1 MDNLIN
7 IDALLP
13 GMVIVKITQQ
23 NGPIKIRKSGLVTS
37 MEMVTGLGEMGVQQV
52 EIDPAQTVEI
62 DRPKVQK
69 SQTQKLLESDRVA
82 GAKGIHGA
90 DAAVSDQFN
99 RSLFLPSVQA
109 LPSRW
114 QYYTKPLLQGLV
126 VVIIGFALGWG
137 AAIAPSLLAKL
148 TSPAAQDDAVIV
160 EGSARG
166 SRENASAAIN
176 ANGALADD
184 LLGSETD
191 PGVNMPSANIGEKGL
206 SVKPNKPD
214 DGQTRGNQNAVNE
227 SVAMPANQPH
237 TNTQLETTSPSEQQ
251 VNLRPEAQPE
261 LKPEASPRISSD
273 LLKRFEKAI
282 TELDKEPEQPFEA
295 TQTKSEDT
303 PRIDQLP
310 AWVLTQLPPMV
321 FTTHMYASSA
331 QDRWVKVNNRT
342 LHEGDMIA
350 QKVRIEHIEPQ
361 HVILNYQGQTFSMSA
376 LSEW

>member
-1 MDNLIN
+1 
-7 IDALLP
+7 
-13 GMVIVKITQQ
+13 
-23 NGPIKIRKSGLVTS
+23 
-37 MEMVTGLGEMGVQQV
+37 
-52 EIDPAQTVEI
+52 
-62 DRPKVQK
+62 
-69 SQTQKLLESDRVA
+69 
-82 GAKGIHGA
+82 
-90 DAAVSDQFN
+90 
-99 RSLFLPSVQA
+99 
-109 LPSRW
+109 
-114 QYYTKPLLQGLV
+114 LQGLV
-126 VVIIGFALGWG
+126 VVIIGFTLGWG

-160 EGSARG
+160 EGFARG
-166 SRENASAAIN
+166 SRENSSAAIN
-176 ANGALADD
+176 ANGSLADD

-191 PGVNMPSANIGEKGL
+191 LGVNMPSANIGEKGL

-227 SVAMPANQPH
+227 SVATPANQPH

-251 VNLRPEAQPE
+251 VNLRTEAQPE
-261 LKPEASPRISSD
+261 LKLKPEAIPRISSD

-282 TELDKEPEQPFEA
+282 TALDKEPEQPFEA
-295 TQTKSEDT
+295 TQTKSEDA

-342 LHEGDMIA
+342 LNEGDMIA
-350 QKVRIEHIEPQ
+350 DKVRIEHIEPQ

>member
-69 SQTQKLLESDRVA
+69 SQTQKLLESDRAA

-191 PGVNMPSANIGEKGL
+191 LGVNMPSANIGEKRL

-214 DGQTRGNQNAVNE
+214 DGQTPGNQNAVNE
-227 SVAMPANQPH
+227 SVATPANQPH

>member
-69 SQTQKLLESDRVA
+69 SQTQKLLESERVA
-82 GAKGIHGA
+82 GARALHGA

-99 RSLFLPSVQA
+99 RSLFLPSIQA

-114 QYYTKPLLQGLV
+114 QYYTKPLLQGV
-126 VVIIGFALGWG
+126 VVVFIGFAMGWG
-137 AAIAPSLLAKL
+137 VAIAPSLLAKL
-148 TSPAAQDDAVIV
+148 TSPAAQDNAAIV
-160 EGSARG
+160 EGFAGG
-166 SRENASAAIN
+166 SRENASSAIDT
-176 ANGALADD
+176 NGTLTDNLRA
-184 LLGSETD
+184 SEKD
-191 PGVNMPSANIGEKGL
+191 PGGDKPSVNNNEKVL
-206 SVKPNKPD
+206 MVKSNEPD
-214 DGQTRGNQNAVNE
+214 VAQTRGNQNAVNE
-227 SVAMPANQPH
+227 SVAMAVNQPH
-237 TNTQLETTSPSEQQ
+237 SNTQLKTTPPFEQQ
-251 VNLRPEAQPE
+251 VSPRPEAEPE
-261 LKPEASPRISSD
+261 PSPRISSE

-342 LHEGDMIA
+342 LNEGDMIA
-350 QKVRIEHIEPQ
+350 DKVRIEHIEPQ

>member
-7 IDALLP
+7 IEALLP

-69 SQTQKLLESDRVA
+69 SQTQKLLESDRA
-82 GAKGIHGA
+82 GGTKSIHGA

-137 AAIAPSLLAKL
+137 GAIAPSLLAKL
-148 TSPAAQDDAVIV
+148 TTPAAQDDAAIV
-160 EGSARG
+160 EGSAGG
-166 SRENASAAIN
+166 SREKASSAVN

-184 LLGSETD
+184 LLGSDTD
-191 PGVNMPSANIGEKGL
+191 PGVNIPSANNGEKGL

-237 TNTQLETTSPSEQQ
+237 TNTKLETTSPSEQQ
-251 VNLRPEAQPE
+251 VNPRPEAQPE
-261 LKPEASPRISSD
+261 PSPRISSD

-331 QDRWVKVNNRT
+331 QDRWVKVNNIR
-342 LHEGDMIA
+342 LQEGDMIA

>member
-7 IDALLP
+7 IEALLP

-69 SQTQKLLESDRVA
+69 SQTQKLLESDRA
-82 GAKGIHGA
+82 GGTKGIHGA

-137 AAIAPSLLAKL
+137 GAIAPSLLAKL
-148 TSPAAQDDAVIV
+148 TTRAAQDDAAIV
-160 EGSARG
+160 EGSAGG
-166 SRENASAAIN
+166 SRENAISAVN
-176 ANGALADD
+176 ANGALADN

-191 PGVNMPSANIGEKGL
+191 PGVNLPSANIGEKGL

-237 TNTQLETTSPSEQQ
+237 TNTQLETTYPSEQQ
-251 VNLRPEAQPE
+251 VNPRPEAQPE
-261 LKPEASPRISSD
+261 PSPRISSD

-295 TQTKSEDT
+295 TKTKSEDT

-321 FTTHMYASSA
+321 FTTHMYASSS
-331 QDRWVKVNNRT
+331 QDRWVKVNNIR
-342 LHEGDMIA
+342 LQEGDMIA